1 MIWLTTVN
9 AADSN
14 AANQFRTGS
23 GLFWV
28 FLSRRKRQAAD
39 NQIERVETA
48 ARTYPTEVPSIR
60 WDGMFKTG
68 VLLIWV
74 SEENKNNVR

>member
-1 MIWLTTVN
+1 MILLTTVN
-9 AADSN
+9 VADINRKSISN
-14 AANQFRTGS
+14 RIGF
-23 GLFWV
+23 FF

-39 NQIERVETA
+39 NQIERVEMA

-68 VLLIWV
+68 VLLI
-74 SEENKNNVR
+74 